1 MEREMLYGWAHENMR
16 TAERA
21 AEQASELADELGYPE
36 AAARLR
42 NAAEDLVAIR
52 MTFPLSD

>member
-1 MEREMLYGWAHENMR
+1 MR

-42 NAAEDLVAIR
+42 NAATDLVAIR
-52 MTFPLSD
+52 VTFPLGD